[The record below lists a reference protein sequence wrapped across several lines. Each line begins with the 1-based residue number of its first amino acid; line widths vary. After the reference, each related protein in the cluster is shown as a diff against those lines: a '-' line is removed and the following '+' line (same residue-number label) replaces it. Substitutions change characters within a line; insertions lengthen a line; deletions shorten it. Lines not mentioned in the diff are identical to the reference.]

1 MNVGIVG
8 GTFDPPHLAHVI
20 PVEIASA
27 EFHLD
32 LVWYIP
38 AFIPPHKQGLS
49 RTDPYHRMAMLA
61 IALQAYPKFKIAT
74 VELDR
79 GDISFTIDTIQY
91 FKKHKNAVDRLFF
104 IMGSDSFFEV
114 HTWYRP
120 AELLGSCEWII
131 INRGA
136 LKSELRKNLE
146 QLEINL
152 QLDLKKTIHFASSP
166 HLPYS
171 STAIR
176 NKLERGESVSPMLN
190 GEVEKYIHK
199 HSLYRR

>member
-1 MNVGIVG
+1 MNVGILG

-20 PVEIASA
+20 PVEIAAA
-27 EFHLD
+27 EFALD
-32 LVWYIP
+32 RVWYVP
-38 AFIPPHKQGLS
+38 AFIPPHKQGQN

-61 IALQAYPKFKIAT
+61 IALKNYPKFQIST

-79 GDISFTIDTIQY
+79 GDVSFTIDTIRHFQNL
-91 FKKHKNAVDRLFF
+91 KTENDRLFF
-104 IMGSDSFFEV
+104 IMGTDSFLEV
-114 HTWYRP
+114 HTWYKP
-120 AELLGSCEWII
+120 AELLGSCDWII

-136 LKSELRKNLE
+136 EISELRKNLE

-152 QLDLKKTIHFASSP
+152 QLNLKQTIHFASSP
-166 HLPYS
+166 YLPIS

-176 NKLERGESVSPMLN
+176 AKLERGESPSAMLN
-190 GEVEKYIHK
+190 GGVEEYIHK